1 MGPTSTHL
9 EISTRKC
16 VSKLGG
22 QIGRFSRWHFIWT
35 HVLRLLSSSPI
46 YALLRKRTECWA
58 QCPEEKHKATKNTK
72 NNCLFT
78 TQLVLSVTQ
87 VQQLRRHRKLMPLY
101 GSQPSIGAI
110 KIVHQLVSCLSQH
123 LSCFIHLNWSKVLGK
138 ISWALVMD
146 LLFVPLPYPFHI
158 PLKHTMGKA
167 ESDNIA
173 ERRGIVWSILGF

>member
-1 MGPTSTHL
+1 MSNNQLACPTNGSHQHTSGDFNQ
-9 EISTRKC
+9 EVRIQI
-16 VSKLGG
+16 GG

-58 QCPEEKHKATKNTK
+58 QCPEKKS
-72 NNCLFT
+72 CLFT

-87 VQQLRRHRKLMPLY
+87 VQQLGRHRKLMPLY

-146 LLFVPLPYPFHI
+146 PLFVPLPYPFHI
-158 PLKHTMGKA
+158 PLKHT
-167 ESDNIA
+167 SDNIA